1 MLQTYRDPLTVMAS
15 WRALQATPVSESL
28 IHLLHTDKT
37 AEAVLLHVLKT
48 AFPASFFAHLSPAS
62 TEASAETESGP
73 KLA

>member
-1 MLQTYRDPLTVMAS
+1 MTRITS
-15 WRALQATPVSESL
+15 HTSKWTP
-28 IHLLHTDKT
+28 IYLLHTDKT